1 MSTPDIPVTPAT
13 DPADPTPPVPDVTP
27 EEAAA
32 QAAAAD
38 AAAQAALLNDQIK
51 ALATEIAKQTLLDFD
66 PATIRK
72 AEVTASADTA
82 NPPTISIQ
90 ISGDT
95 TVTIDG
101 VRYLDSYSPVVGDTI
116 LVFKQG
122 TDLVALGQIN
132 DTPAS
137 PADQGWVTTGGVQ
150 YRKVL
155 DNGDLKVVLRG
166 SFTVSGTSLWTMNS
180 GYIPS
185 VTRTILAGRNG
196 EATSVLVQI
205 AVTTGAVT
213 LVGGTQTL
221 GTTDPGGNGANA
233 TGLNT
238 GMGGNGANA
247 TGQNTGS
254 GGNGANA
261 TGQNTGSGGNGA
273 NATGQNT
280 GGASAGTAHVHSLG
294 AHGHSINDH
303 VHSLGSHG
311 HSIDAHVHDLGGHGH
326 SIDDHNHT
334 LGAHGHSID
343 DHSHNLT
350 LALPTTVY
358 FDSLEFYL

>member
-1 MSTPDIPVTPAT
+1 MTTPELP
-13 DPADPTPPVPDVTP
+13 DPAEPTPPVPEPTP

-32 QAAAAD
+32 QQAAADKAAAD
-38 AAAQAALLNDQIK
+38 AALNDQIR
-51 ALATEIAKQTLLDFD
+51 ALAAEISKQSLIDFD

-72 AEVTASADTA
+72 AEVITDAATA
-82 NPPTISIQ
+82 NPPTVSVQ

-101 VRYLDSYSPVVGDTI
+101 VRYLDSYSPVVGDTV
-116 LVFKQG
+116 LVIKQG
-122 TDLVALGQIN
+122 TDLVVLGQIN
-132 DTPAS
+132 DTPAA
-137 PADQGWVTTGGVQ
+137 PADNGWQTTGGVQ

-155 DNGDLKVVLRG
+155 DNGDLKVVFRG
-166 SFTVSGTSLWTMNS
+166 SFTVSGTSLFTMNP

-185 VTRTILAGRNG
+185 VTRTFIIGRNG
-196 EATSVLVQI
+196 EAVSILVQV

-238 GMGGNGANA
+238 GAGGNGANA
-247 TGQNTGS
+247 TGLNTGS

-261 TGQNTGSGGNGA
+261 TGGNTSTDGNGA
-273 NATGQNT
+273 NATGLNT
-280 GGASAGTAHVHSLG
+280 GGASAGTAHVHSMNNHGHSINDHNHTLG
-294 AHGHSINDH
+294 AHGHSI
-303 VHSLGSHG
+303 
-311 HSIDAHVHDLGGHGH
+311 DAHNHSLGGHGH
-326 SIDDHNHT
+326 SIDDHTHT

-358 FDSLEFYL
+358 FDNTEMYL